1 MAPSKT
7 TKIKNKTKG
16 KRKAVNSPTT
26 ATITQVNN
34 SGKISKHQKRQQQDD
49 DDDDDDDKII
59 KTASTKINYPKTAG
73 MEKNNCKASA
83 GSSAGSPANFGKS
96 SGTNPGQSSGS
107 SDHLSK
113 KSPGSPESFSNSSA
127 GNSRK
132 HPPTSGKNLST
143 SAINIKRREDYA
155 NMDAASKDRER
166 TRVKRS
172 RAVKMARD
180 SLPNTAWAELGRREQ
195 AEVAEAISEEIRSK
209 YAATTPGPSSRTAA
223 EYAVRKVFA
232 DKLHLF
238 LPDDGRAK
246 NNERSM
252 NNGCAMNDGRAIN
265 EQKNAIERCANGEDS
280 DTMDVDEDEND
291 SGTEK
296 NNGDSDD
303 VSTEDD
309 WNPFELTSGWKKIVE
324 D

>member
-49 DDDDDDDKII
+49 DDDDDDDD
-59 KTASTKINYPKTAG
+59 
-73 MEKNNCKASA
+73 EKNHQDRQHQDQL
-83 GSSAGSPANFGKS
+83 PQDRR
-96 SGTNPGQSSGS
+96 SGTNPGPSSGS

-113 KSPGSPESFSNSSA
+113 KSSGSPESFSNSSADSSAHPANSSA

-180 SLPNTAWAELGRREQ
+180 SLPHTAWAELGRREQ